1 MASLILLLSE
11 LIRAQGTDP
20 ASLATS
26 QLYSSNASA
35 TATSCAAAAAAS
47 SCSIS
52 AKQRLAT
59 RHESYDSSGK
69 DLQEPRVCVDLVW
82 P

>member
-11 LIRAQGTDP
+11 LIRVQSTNP

-26 QLYSSNASA
+26 QLYSSSASA
-35 TATSCAAAAAAS
+35 TAASCAAAAAAAS
-47 SCSIS
+47 SRSIG
-52 AKQRLAT
+52 AKQS
-59 RHESYDSSGK
+59 SYDSSSE
-69 DLQEPRVCVDLVW
+69 DLQEPRVCVDLAW